1 MGEWFRAPR
10 NLSDMNLRLGSLR
23 LRKWGHLMA
32 SVLLLVIQVLVV
44 KDFSNSRLDT
54 HTEIS
59 TGELVAAHELAS
71 LIVCEI
77 LLVADLQ
84 YVCVRCSSVSGCNVR
99 LVRASEQWT
108 AQTERSVGALLGT
121 NYQLFWDLLNDG

>member
-1 MGEWFRAPR
+1 
-10 NLSDMNLRLGSLR
+10 
-23 LRKWGHLMA
+23 MA

-121 NYQLFWDLLNDG
+121 DY